1 MRPFIISTD
10 TAYST
15 LVKNNILNFEEAAY
29 MMNISPAKYLNILN
43 NAYVTFDN
51 DLNPVKTDFI

>member
-1 MRPFIISTD
+1 MFQCDILKR
-10 TAYST
+10 